1 VSRWSA
7 DQEVIWGDHL
17 TNPEGQE
24 VIWGDS
30 RKMEGEEVIWGD
42 SIVTDQ

>member
-1 VSRWSA
+1 
-7 DQEVIWGDHL
+7 
-17 TNPEGQE
+17 